1 MKNLGNE
8 TAAWCLALGVLAL
21 CWAAPAVSGEQI
33 FTFVDARGV
42 THFTNVPSDDR
53 FVPIPRPQHKAARK
67 AMRAPQY
74 GGYDGLIRL
83 TALEH
88 DVPPAL
94 VKAVIAA
101 ESRFDSDAVGRV
113 NFVRRAQQV
122 GFSLE
127 EIRSVLDD
135 TAGTWNDVVVDK
147 LAALRSRRAELDSM
161 IGMLEEVRVCGCRVV
176 AECPRTANPI

>member
-1 MKNLGNE
+1 MSESELMAIGTLA
-8 TAAWCLALGVLAL
+8 TATGV
-21 CWAAPAVSGEQI
+21 AVS
-33 FTFVDARGV
+33 ALR
-42 THFTNVPSDDR
+42 
-53 FVPIPRPQHKAARK
+53 
-67 AMRAPQY
+67 Y
-74 GGYDGLIRL
+74 YDEVGLITPSTRIGG
-83 TALEH
+83 
-88 DVPPAL
+88 
-94 VKAVIAA
+94 KR
-101 ESRFDSDAVGRV
+101 RFDSDAVGRV

-147 LAALRSRRAELDSM
+147 LAVLRSRRAELDSM